1 MEIKNIGWFFIGL
14 IILIVGSF
22 IVIFDYP
29 QIQFFDNLESESYY
43 LLDEEKKNIHQR
55 LKIEFLIGVVFVFVG
70 IALLL
75 VSLIWNIKRK

>member
-1 MEIKNIGWFFIGL
+1 M
-14 IILIVGSF
+14 IVGSF

-29 QIQFFDNLESESYY
+29 QIQFFDNLGSESYY
-43 LLDEEKKNIHQR
+43 LLDEENKNIHQR